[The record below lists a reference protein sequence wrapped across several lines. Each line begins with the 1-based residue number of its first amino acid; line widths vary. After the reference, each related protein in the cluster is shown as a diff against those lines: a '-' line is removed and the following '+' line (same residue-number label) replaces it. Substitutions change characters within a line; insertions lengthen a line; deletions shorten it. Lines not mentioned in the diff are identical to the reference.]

1 MIPLTKDVIAKIER
15 VCVLGAF
22 WNALKLFY
30 VLGMTFVCAY
40 ASYADNYGFLY
51 HRIVSFTLTANIIWV
66 VFDAYYG
73 VPKKIMGI
81 IRERR
86 R

>member
-15 VCVLGAF
+15 VCVLAEF
-22 WNALKLFY
+22 WNVLKILY
-30 VLGMTFVCAY
+30 VSIMICMCAY
-40 ASYADNYGFLY
+40 ASYNNIYGFLY
-51 HRIVSFTLTANIIWV
+51 HRILSFTLTANVIWV